1 MQHSSRNIQTD
12 RNYKQPS
19 GKKSVHGGFRL
30 VNSRQQ
36 YIAHS
41 YDKRTDDM
49 STNNWQ
55 NGSKATGITG
65 SSISTIV
72 CIRFH
77 LLMDFYKLMSTRLT
91 TIFE

>member
-36 YIAHS
+36 YISHS
-41 YDKRTDDM
+41 YDKRTDDV
-49 STNNWQ
+49 
-55 NGSKATGITG
+55 SKPLA
-65 SSISTIV
+65 SLAVPSQ
-72 CIRFH
+72 
-77 LLMDFYKLMSTRLT
+77 LLFVSGFTC
-91 TIFE
+91 